1 LELIEDCLKI
11 LNKRSVTNYICKLA
25 NKQNQNLLEDDNEY
39 IANLA
44 VIAHSLIFYRHE
56 SILRSK

>member
-1 LELIEDCLKI
+1 MIEDCLAI
-11 LNKRSVTNYICKLA
+11 LNKRSVTNYFLALA
-25 NKQNQNLLEDDNEY
+25 NQNAPVLTEDDNEY

-44 VIAHSLIFYRHE
+44 NIAYCLISHQHQ